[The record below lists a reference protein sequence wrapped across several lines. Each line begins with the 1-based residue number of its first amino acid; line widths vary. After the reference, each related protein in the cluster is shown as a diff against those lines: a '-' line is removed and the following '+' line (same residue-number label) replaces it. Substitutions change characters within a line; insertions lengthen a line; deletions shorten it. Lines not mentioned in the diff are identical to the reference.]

1 MVSPR
6 CFEMKVGEQ
15 PQLSSVLEGIEE
27 QRQEEHPQQ
36 HPHVPG
42 LHPAVLSL
50 SQHLAVLRWL
60 LRLSE

>member
-1 MVSPR
+1 
-6 CFEMKVGEQ
+6 MKVGEQ

>member
-6 CFEMKVGEQ
+6 CIEMKAGEQ
-15 PQLSSVLEGIEE
+15 PQQSSVLEGIEE
-27 QRQEEHPQQ
+27 QQQEEHPQQ

-50 SQHLAVLRWL
+50 TQYLAVLGWL
-60 LRLSE
+60 RCS